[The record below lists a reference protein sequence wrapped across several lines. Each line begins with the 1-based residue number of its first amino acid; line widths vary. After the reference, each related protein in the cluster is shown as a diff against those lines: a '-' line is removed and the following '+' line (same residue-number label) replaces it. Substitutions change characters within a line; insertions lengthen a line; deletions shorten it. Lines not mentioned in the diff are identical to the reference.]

1 MDRGVEKSSVYSVMM
16 VYHES
21 TWFYQGI
28 ISDITD
34 TPLFG
39 LVWLQPKYSNCKP
52 NAVTTIADSVA
63 ALSTRAESSSRT
75 LATRLR

>member
-1 MDRGVEKSSVYSVMM
+1 MM
-16 VYHES
+16 VYRES
-21 TWFYQGI
+21 ARFYQGI

-39 LVWLQPKYSNCKP
+39 SVWLQPKYGNCEP
-52 NAVTTIADSVA
+52 NAVTTVADSVA
-63 ALSTRAESSSRT
+63 TLSTRAESSSRT